1 MPEYTKQRGDRF
13 GIALSPTPLKVPAE
27 MRLSGRDLMLYGGT
41 CKLLTNNA
49 SLELLERFTV
59 MTSRRGSSQMQEQ
72 LTVKRR
78 RVFYHR
84 RIVSA
89 IMLCFSH
96 HTIEQLRGFLI
107 PKLPCNGHWRVELS
121 PENFRR
127 YKYNTTAGP

>member
-1 MPEYTKQRGDRF
+1 MPEYTKQRADRF
-13 GIALSPTPLKVPAE
+13 GIVLSPTPLKVPAE
-27 MRLSGRDLMLYGGT
+27 MRLSGRAPVEA

-89 IMLCFSH
+89 IMLCFSY

-107 PKLPCNGHWRVELS
+107 PKLLCDGHWRVELP
-121 PENFRR
+121 PEDFRR